1 MTEPEFQA
9 LERWVLAAAGLAIEL
24 RESRGMLL
32 TGSKDLYDR
41 RREEARQILVQ
52 PKETEQ

>member
-1 MTEPEFQA
+1 MTEHEFQA

-41 RREEARQILVQ
+41 RRKEARQILVQ
-52 PKETEQ
+52 PKETQE